1 MKRRPGKP
9 VAKKDDIILPSS
21 KPVFVPGPSREP
33 LSPQTMEEVVAGEDI
48 EGRVGRGGNEG
59 DLDTE
64 LLKIDLF
71 GESDSDCV
79 ALSSPCS
86 SGEEEIMNVSFED
99 ALRGTEL
106 GRGRRGKGL
115 EGAKK
120 IKVAQ
125 SGKRKVA
132 PEKRERVGSGEMKE
146 KGRQRL
152 GSGEE
157 KREVKRV
164 KVPLTRRREQRRSSS
179 NSVDEPP
186 ANFKPDS
193 NLLVNLSDVA
203 AAKVNSLTSSLLS
216 LQQLSTG
223 SAARGGARSS
233 SSSSLLKPSCTVF
246 KKAAVTLTA
255 PVFYALMEAY
265 LMTQEQLVENGYPM
279 ATEKVGVAAI
289 NWGGDPPPIIQPVG
303 SNAMR
308 HRCCRCG
315 KNFII
320 YDDGKYQ
327 TVEECI
333 HHYGRLFKVK
343 EYGEGVVSQYSCC
356 NERRDSGGCQVAKF
370 HVTAGAKPREISGYV
385 ITSSSSTTNE
395 TVYAVD
401 CEMCYTTAG
410 LELTRVSVVTWSYS
424 QCMRQ
429 LSYLRDPLWTITPGL
444 AV

>member
-1 MKRRPGKP
+1 MEHERTKPSDLGSPPLLSPTSLTPRLVERCKSVEVRVKKCVPGVSEDERAGHYTTGRADNTDSSMTPRAFYSTSSKTSTGLTGSTGSSRGTIEKSNKMRGEVRKGKVVKKSDEISSPPKYVVISSSSSEPLSPLSEKVRKKMKRRPGKP
-9 VAKKDDIILPSS
+9 VVKKDDKIVPSS
-21 KPVFVPGPSREP
+21 KQVFVPGPSSEP

-157 KREVKRV
+157 KREVKRA
-164 KVPLTRRREQRRSSS
+164 KVTLTRRREQRRSSS

-223 SAARGGARSS
+223 SAASRGGARSS

-246 KKAAVTLTA
+246 KKAAVTLTGRVRQNLSHDA
-255 PVFYALMEAY
+255 HVILTWFIPS
-265 LMTQEQLVENGYPM
+265 Q
-279 ATEKVGVAAI
+279 
-289 NWGGDPPPIIQPVG
+289 PPY
-303 SNAMR
+303 
-308 HRCCRCG
+308 
-315 KNFII
+315 F
-320 YDDGKYQ
+320 
-327 TVEECI
+327 
-333 HHYGRLFKVK
+333 
-343 EYGEGVVSQYSCC
+343 
-356 NERRDSGGCQVAKF
+356 
-370 HVTAGAKPREISGYV
+370 
-385 ITSSSSTTNE
+385 
-395 TVYAVD
+395 
-401 CEMCYTTAG
+401 
-410 LELTRVSVVTWSYS
+410 TR
-424 QCMRQ
+424 
-429 LSYLRDPLWTITPGL
+429 
-444 AV
+444 

>member
-1 MKRRPGKP
+1 MRVKKCVSGVSEDERAGHYTTGRADNTDSAMTPRAFYSTSSKTSTGLTSSTGSSRGTTEKSKKMKGEVRKGKAVKKSGEISSPLKYVVISSSSSEPLSPLSEKVRKKMKRRPGKP
-9 VAKKDDIILPSS
+9 VAKKDDKLVPSS
-21 KPVFVPGPSREP
+21 KQVFVPGPSREP
-33 LSPQTMEEVVAGEDI
+33 LSPQTMEEVVAGDDI

-120 IKVAQ
+120 SIVAQ

-146 KGRQRL
+146 KARQRL

-193 NLLVNLSDVA
+193 SLLVNLSDVA

-246 KKAAVTLTA
+246 KKAAVTLTGRVRQNLSHDA
-255 PVFYALMEAY
+255 HVILTWFIPF
-265 LMTQEQLVENGYPM
+265 Q
-279 ATEKVGVAAI
+279 
-289 NWGGDPPPIIQPVG
+289 PP
-303 SNAMR
+303 
-308 HRCCRCG
+308 C
-315 KNFII
+315 F
-320 YDDGKYQ
+320 
-327 TVEECI
+327 
-333 HHYGRLFKVK
+333 
-343 EYGEGVVSQYSCC
+343 
-356 NERRDSGGCQVAKF
+356 
-370 HVTAGAKPREISGYV
+370 
-385 ITSSSSTTNE
+385 
-395 TVYAVD
+395 
-401 CEMCYTTAG
+401 
-410 LELTRVSVVTWSYS
+410 TR
-424 QCMRQ
+424 
-429 LSYLRDPLWTITPGL
+429 
-444 AV
+444 